1 MTVVPYQPHSR
12 PISRNMANTL
22 CAKFSV
28 VHHSTHSLT
37 PSHPH
42 TFTPS
47 HPHTTPSLPHTLT
60 SSHLHFLTLT
70 PSHPHS
76 LTSSHPHTVVYSQ
89 EAKCV
94 ELGQELAKG
103 KEEVSSLNIKVKWAQ
118 NKLKTE
124 TEAHK
129 V

>member
-1 MTVVPYQPHSR
+1 MIVHTPLCIVPYQPHSR
-12 PISRNMANTL
+12 PYSRNRTNTL
-22 CAKFSV
+22 CAKLSV
-28 VHHSTHSLT
+28 IHHSTHNCFSHSLTPSLHTHTSSHPHTLT

-42 TFTPS
+42 T
-47 HPHTTPSLPHTLT
+47 
-60 SSHLHFLTLT
+60 
-70 PSHPHS
+70 
-76 LTSSHPHTVVYSQ
+76 VVYPQ

-124 TEAHK
+124 TETHK

>member
-1 MTVVPYQPHSR
+1 MCQAQCDT
-12 PISRNMANTL
+12 
-22 CAKFSV
+22 
-28 VHHSTHSLT
+28 SL
-37 PSHPH
+37 H
-42 TFTPS
+42 TQLLF
-47 HPHTTPSLPHTLT
+47 SLPHTLHT
-60 SSHLHFLTLT
+60 HT
-70 PSHPHS
+70 P
-76 LTSSHPHTVVYSQ
+76 SHPHTVVYSQ

-103 KEEVSSLNIKVKWAQ
+103 KEELSSLNIKVKWAQ